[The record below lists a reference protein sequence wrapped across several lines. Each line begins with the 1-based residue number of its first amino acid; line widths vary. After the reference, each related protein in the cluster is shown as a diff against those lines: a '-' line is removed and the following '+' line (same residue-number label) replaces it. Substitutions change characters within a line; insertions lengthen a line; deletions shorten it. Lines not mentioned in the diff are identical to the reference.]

1 MGGDVETAQR
11 AVGLFNSN
19 CARCHTAGFSAGV
32 PFTQEA
38 GSGGFG
44 PALWDGRPTVQ
55 FGEASENPEDD
66 LLVRFLTRGSEAQIP
81 YGLNGFGSGRMP
93 AFGAI
98 LSEADIELLAA
109 YLRGGNM
116 DGKG

>member
-1 MGGDVETAQR
+1 
-11 AVGLFNSN
+11 
-19 CARCHTAGFSAGV
+19 
-32 PFTQEA
+32 
-38 GSGGFG
+38 
-44 PALWDGRPTVQ
+44 
-55 FGEASENPEDD
+55 
-66 LLVRFLTRGSEAQIP
+66 
-81 YGLNGFGSGRMP
+81 MP